1 MQDVRKVVRG
11 LQALAALLSFGR
23 QPKFKVQAYERAAL
37 VVETVGPDLAALVEQ
52 NRLRELQG
60 IGDTLARQ
68 IQELWNTGSSA
79 FLQKLRSESPP
90 GAEQLIRVPSLTP
103 KRIRSLHDRLGI
115 DSVEELRTA
124 CLEQRVRTVPGFG
137 VKTEA
142 RLLQACERWLSPGP
156 DAAPQPLLLSRG
168 LEVAEQLRAV
178 LAGVGR
184 GEVAG
189 ALRRGEETVS
199 ELDLVVLGERERAF
213 SSLARLRQVLRI
225 DRDNGLA
232 YLADRVTARVHIAT
246 EANWGNVL
254 VRATGDAAHLQA
266 LEALARARGQS
277 LDDAAFASESAL
289 YEALG
294 LACVPAELRYGDTA
308 LAEAAG
314 GPFTELVTAA
324 QLKGFVHCHTT
335 YSDGQDS
342 VLQMARAAHDL
353 GMDYI
358 TITDHSP
365 SAHYARGVSL
375 DRLKAQWDEIAA
387 VQEQVPIRILRGTE
401 SDILSDGRLD
411 YPDSVLEQF
420 ELIIASIHARHR
432 MSREQMTRRIASA
445 MALPFF
451 KIWGHGLG
459 RILNHR
465 PPVDCDVL
473 SILDA
478 LAAGGGAVELNSD
491 PHRLDLPP
499 AWIPAARER
508 GIPFVISV
516 DAHSTR
522 GLAVSHFGVT
532 MARRGGLCANEVLN
546 TLRAVDFAARVCP
559 GMSRAAPAP
568 PES

>member
-11 LQALAALLSFGR
+11 LQGLASLLAFGR
-23 QPKFKVQAYERAAL
+23 QPKFKIQAYERAAL
-37 VVETVGPDLAALVEQ
+37 VVETVGPELAALVEQ

-60 IGDTLARQ
+60 IGGTLASQ

-103 KRIRSLHDRLGI
+103 KRIRSLHERLGI
-115 DSVEELRTA
+115 SSVEELRTA
-124 CLEQRVRTVPGFG
+124 CLEGRVRTLPGFG
-137 VKTEA
+137 AKTEA
-142 RLLQACERWLSPGP
+142 RLLQACERWLSS
-156 DAAPQPLLLSRG
+156 DSDDVPQPLLLSRG
-168 LEVAEQLRAV
+168 LEVAAQLRAV
-178 LAGVGR
+178 LTGIGR
-184 GEVAG
+184 AEVAG

-199 ELDLVVLGERERAF
+199 ELDLIVLGERAL

-225 DRDNGLA
+225 DRDSGLV

-246 EANWGNVL
+246 EASWGNVL

-266 LEALARARGQS
+266 LEDLARARGRS
-277 LDDAAFASESAL
+277 LDDVAFASESAL

-294 LACVPAELRYGDTA
+294 LACVPPELRYGDRA
-308 LAEAAG
+308 LAQARR
-314 GPFTELVTAA
+314 GPFTGLVTAD
-324 QLKGFVHCHTT
+324 QLRGFVHCHTT
-335 YSDGQDS
+335 YSDGKDS

-401 SDILSDGRLD
+401 SDILSDGHLD

-432 MSREQMTRRIASA
+432 MGREEMTRRIARA

-473 SILDA
+473 AILDA

-522 GLAVSHFGVT
+522 GLVVSHFGVT
-532 MARRGGLCANEVLN
+532 MARRGGLCASEVLN
-546 TLRAVDFAARVCP
+546 TLRTADFVARVCP
-559 GMSRAAPAP
+559 GMSRAAAVAS
-568 PES
+568 ES